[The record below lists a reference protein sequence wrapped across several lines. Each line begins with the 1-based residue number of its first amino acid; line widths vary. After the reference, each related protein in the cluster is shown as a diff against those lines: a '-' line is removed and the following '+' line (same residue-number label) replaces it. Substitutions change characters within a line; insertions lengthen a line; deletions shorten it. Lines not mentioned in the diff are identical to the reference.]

1 MRHLKKF
8 NENESLKEYDGSI
21 DDETKSKIDSMSHQ
35 ELASL
40 WRFGSSDNK
49 LFQGDAG
56 KYLKW
61 RLFDYYGG
69 FNPSLSKKIG
79 W

>member
-1 MRHLKKF
+1 MKYLRRF
-8 NENESLKEYDGSI
+8 NESESKKEYSGVI
-21 DDETKSKIDSMSHQ
+21 DNETKSIIDNMSHQ
-35 ELASL
+35 ELAHL

-56 KYLKW
+56 EYLRW
-61 RLFDYYGG
+61 RLFDYFGG